1 LDPVLAI
8 LAGAMGTFVLLCLL
22 LSARHPRTRRRT
34 LGAASRDYEA
44 EADIEAHDIAEML
57 EARNELRRR
66 NGRPEIGDELAAG
79 FHEQL
84 NERRL
89 QGP

>member
-1 LDPVLAI
+1 
-8 LAGAMGTFVLLCLL
+8 
-22 LSARHPRTRRRT
+22 
-34 LGAASRDYEA
+34 
-44 EADIEAHDIAEML
+44 ML